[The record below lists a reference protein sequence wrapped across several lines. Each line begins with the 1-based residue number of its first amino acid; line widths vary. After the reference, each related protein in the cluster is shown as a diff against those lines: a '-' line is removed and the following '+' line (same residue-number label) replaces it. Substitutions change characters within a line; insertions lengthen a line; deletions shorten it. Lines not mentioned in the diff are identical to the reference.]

1 MIHTELIAASQ
12 RADAM
17 SKVDG
22 GGRRL
27 QRSEHQAYRVRLP
40 GSSATRMWGLGDAI
54 ERATH
59 AIGLRPCGGCTK
71 RVAVLHRWL
80 ASRGRRSTWTHG
92 HA

>member
-12 RADAM
+12 RTDAM

-40 GSSATRMWGLGDAI
+40 GSSATRMWGLGDAH
-54 ERATH
+54 RARDPRDRPQALWRLH
-59 AIGLRPCGGCTK
+59 KACGCASPLAGVLRAAFY
-71 RVAVLHRWL
+71 VD
-80 ASRGRRSTWTHG
+80 HG